1 MVPDASDTTAALWV
15 ELGDPGDVDDIGDIV
30 DVGDVG
36 DVGSSRGGVY
46 DEEVV
51 LGLNVRDCVPLRSL
65 STIEKTMSATDARKS
80 ESPASSWR
88 ETLLLGCCSSRNCCL
103 KDSVTAIITSATLC
117 IASVALRVS
126 HTVVGVWLRS
136 DDVGEV
142 AIFVFVVQIH
152 REASRC

>member
-15 ELGDPGDVDDIGDIV
+15 ELGDPGDVDDIDDIGDI
-30 DVGDVG
+30 G

-51 LGLNVRDCVPLRSL
+51 LGLNVCDYVPLRSL
-65 STIEKTMSATDARKS
+65 STIEKTMSAPDARKS
-80 ESPASSWR
+80 EFLASSWR

-126 HTVVGVWLRS
+126 HTVVGVWMKS
-136 DDVGEV
+136 DDVGEA
-142 AIFVFVVQIH
+142 AISVFVVQIH

>member
-30 DVGDVG
+30 

-103 KDSVTAIITSATLC
+103 KDSVTVITSATLC

-142 AIFVFVVQIH
+142 AISVFVVQIH

>member
-15 ELGDPGDVDDIGDIV
+15 ELGDPGDVDDIGN
-30 DVGDVG
+30 VG

-46 DEEVV
+46 DEGVV
-51 LGLNVRDCVPLRSL
+51 LGLNVCDCVPLRSL
-65 STIEKTMSATDARKS
+65 STIEKTMSATVARKS

-126 HTVVGVWLRS
+126 HTVVGVWMKS

-142 AIFVFVVQIH
+142 AIFVFVVHIH